1 MHSGQRPAPGPGPT
15 AGLGDTG
22 LPDTGLAGTG
32 LAGTAARG
40 IPDSAAGEAA
50 HRAARGGHAPAA
62 PGRSRRR
69 GAALGEA
76 ALWGGAA
83 LVLLAF
89 FVKVSY
95 GARIDADGANI
106 ALQGWDFIHGHVVM
120 HGWLPGDATY
130 YGYEVPLL
138 GLTELVFGLGA
149 RAAHVA
155 SALAYLIVAGLAVAL
170 AVIGARGVARPA
182 RAAVVVAIMAAPL
195 LTVLTVWTMLEEPDH
210 PGTAVFILL
219 PALLIDRLPG
229 RKLVPPVLAVILCA
243 GQISDATVKYVVVP
257 AIVVVCAYRLLAS
270 RATRAGTTRWWR
282 SSDAAVAVAAVASVA
297 LEYAVHAVLLALDGY
312 QTVTPHNKIGSP
324 GAWPGHAA
332 TTWLVIREL
341 FGAVDTS
348 YTSLGAGGAAFGLL
362 GLLAAIAGLG
372 WTAWTWRRA
381 SWADQL
387 LTIVIVAFAAI
398 YVISAV
404 AQPDGYREISEVL
417 PCGAVLAARA
427 LVPAR
432 ITRGARVLA
441 VAGVTAAAALFPLA
455 VAASRPA
462 VGPAL
467 GPAPGNSA
475 GAPIAPLA
483 SWLEAHGLTYGLS
496 DYWSSSTVTLQS
508 GNRVKIRAISMVPT
522 PGAPSGYVPHA
533 PYWET
538 NALWYDPSRNDATFV
553 VARMTGHYSPA
564 FYEGLFG
571 PPVATYH
578 VTKTWTILDY
588 QRNLLRELPPML
600 GLGVGPKS

>member
-1 MHSGQRPAPGPGPT
+1 MRCERLPGDAAILLRMHSGERSASGPGPT
-15 AGLGDTG
+15 S
-22 LPDTGLAGTG
+22 GLAGT
-32 LAGTAARG
+32 TAPGR
-40 IPDSAAGEAA
+40 PDRADGGAPAPSAPGRA
-50 HRAARGGHAPAA
+50 HWWGAA
-62 PGRSRRR
+62 PGK
-69 GAALGEA
+69 A
-76 ALWGGAA
+76 ALWTGAA

-89 FVKVSY
+89 LVKISY

-138 GLTELVFGLGA
+138 GLTELVLGLGA

-155 SALAYLIVAGLAVAL
+155 SALAYLIVAVLAVAL
-170 AVIGARGVARPA
+170 AVIGARGPA
-182 RAAVVVAIMAAPL
+182 RAARAGVVVAIMAAPL

-229 RKLVPPVLAVILCA
+229 RKLIPPVLAVILCV

-257 AIVVVCAYRLLAS
+257 AIVVVCAWRLLAN
-270 RATRAGTTRWWR
+270 RPAGPGAARWWR
-282 SSDAAVAVAAVASVA
+282 SFDAAVAVAAIASVA
-297 LEYAVHAVLLALDGY
+297 LEYAVHAALLALGGY
-312 QTVTPHNKIGSP
+312 QTVTPHNKISSP
-324 GAWPGHAA
+324 GLWPGHAA

-348 YTSLGAGGAAFGLL
+348 YTSLGAVGAAFGLL
-362 GLLAAIAGLG
+362 CLLAALAGLAR
-372 WTAWTWRRA
+372 TAWTWRRA

-387 LTIVIVAFAAI
+387 LAVAIVVFVAV
-398 YVISAV
+398 YVVSAM
-404 AQPDGYREISEVL
+404 AQPDGFREISEIL

-427 LVPAR
+427 LVPAQ
-432 ITRGARVLA
+432 IARGARALA
-441 VAGVTAAAALFPLA
+441 AACVTAIVALFPLT
-455 VAASRPA
+455 VAASRPV

-475 GAPIAPLA
+475 GAPTEPLT
-483 SWLEAHGLTYGLS
+483 SWLEAHGFTYGLS

-508 GNRVKIRAISMVPT
+508 GNKVRIRSITMVPT

-553 VARMTGHYSPA
+553 VARMAGHYSPA

-578 VTKTWTILDY
+578 VTKTWAILDY
-588 QRNLLRELPPML
+588 RRNLLRDLPPMV